1 MELSG
6 TVLRHVTTFPSS
18 LSPSHHGGARV
29 VPVGPRRRVMM
40 GSSGFCDQ
48 GHLKYYSPIRSG
60 GKDKGT
66 SVLTVKKKLKL
77 LKGLSKDLSLFSQ
90 LGFDLDPQKRAL
102 LDDLQGNLNSDAA
115 ELLMKQ
121 LEQARAEEKEMK
133 KKMKQEK
140 KEKKKKLKAAK
151 MKTSPDCE
159 SSSSSSESSDNECDK
174 VVDMDMLRA
183 RVAVAPVNELKPTM
197 LYPQLSLPHTTVVE
211 SPPQDTT
218 SHYNHRTIDLC
229 SRNDTCVSSTSA
241 IVKNESTGV
250 FTTASQKRI
259 EVCMGNK
266 CKKLG
271 AAALLQ
277 QFERAVG
284 IESGA
289 VVGCKCMGKCKTAP
303 NVRVQNAVDDGLA
316 KGLNDSV
323 QIPANPLCIGV
334 GLKDVDTIVARFFG
348 DEGMDIAAATT

>member
-6 TVLRHVTTFPSS
+6 TVLRQVTTHPYS
-18 LSPSHHGGARV
+18 LSRSHHGGARV
-29 VPVGPRRRVMM
+29 VPVGPRRRVMI
-40 GSSGFCDQ
+40 GSSGFCDE
-48 GHLKYYSPIRSG
+48 GHIKYYSPIRSG
-60 GKDKGT
+60 CKDKGN
-66 SVLTVKKKLKL
+66 SVITVKKKLKL
-77 LKGLSKDLSLFSQ
+77 LKGLSKDLSMFSQ

-115 ELLMKQ
+115 EMLMKQ

-140 KEKKKKLKAAK
+140 KIKLKAAK
-151 MKTSPDCE
+151 KMKTVPDCE
-159 SSSSSSESSDNECDK
+159 SSSSSSESSDSECDK

-183 RVAVAPVNELKPTM
+183 RVAVAPVNELQPTM

-211 SPPQDTT
+211 TPQQNAT
-218 SHYNHRTIDLC
+218 SHYNQRAIELC
-229 SRNDTCVSSTSA
+229 SRNDTCVSSTGA
-241 IVKNESTGV
+241 RFKNESTDV

-277 QFERAVG
+277 QFEKVVG

-289 VVGCKCMGKCKTAP
+289 VVGCKCLGKCKTAP

-348 DEGMDIAAATT
+348 ENQEGMDIAAAST